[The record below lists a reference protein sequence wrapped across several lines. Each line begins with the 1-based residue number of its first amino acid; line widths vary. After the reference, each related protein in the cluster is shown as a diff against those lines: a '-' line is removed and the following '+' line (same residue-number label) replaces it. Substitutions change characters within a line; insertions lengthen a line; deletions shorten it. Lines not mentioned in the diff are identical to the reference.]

1 MTFTFNN
8 RSVLFLLIFQVLGFK
23 VDLVVVGLLITVVN
37 MLVTMDIRINMVC
50 HWIDGWDGWMDGR
63 MCIDGLMD
71 GLMDGVDGWMDGR
84 TNVYRWIDGW
94 KDE

>member
-50 HWIDGWDGWMDGR
+50 HWIDGWDGW
-63 MCIDGLMD
+63 
-71 GLMDGVDGWMDGR
+71 

-94 KDE
+94 IDGWGGWMDGWTDECV